1 MLSAVIIAVLTG
13 VAIATQ
19 ASVLGSAGRRINPLS
34 VSLALQLSG
43 VLVGLLW
50 LAWSRSWSDV
60 VEVARAWWWIP
71 LGLLGLVVVAAIG
84 YSSARLGALATL
96 ALLVAAQLVTGLV
109 LDVRSGSVVLDWRQ
123 PLGILLVLGGTVLIS
138 ARS

>member
-1 MLSAVIIAVLTG
+1 MLSAVLVAVLTG

-50 LAWSRSWSDV
+50 LAWSRSWGDV
-60 VEVARAWWWIP
+60 VEVARTWWWIP

-84 YSSARLGALATL
+84 YSGARLGALATL
-96 ALLVAAQLVTGLV
+96 ALLVAAQLITGLV
-109 LDVRSGSVVLDWRQ
+109 LDVRGGSVVLDWRQ
-123 PLGILLVLGGTVLIS
+123 PLGILLVLGGTVLIA

>member
-1 MLSAVIIAVLTG
+1 MLSAVLVAILTG

-50 LAWSRSWSDV
+50 LAWSRSWGEV
-60 VEVARAWWWIP
+60 AEVARAWWWIP
-71 LGLLGLVVVAAIG
+71 LGLLGLAVVAAIG
-84 YSSARLGALATL
+84 YSAARLGALVTL
-96 ALLVAAQLVTGLV
+96 ALLVAAQLVAGLV
-109 LDVRSGSVVLDWRQ
+109 LDVRTGSVVLDWRQ

>member
-1 MLSAVIIAVLTG
+1 MLSAVLIAILTG

-19 ASVLGSAGRRINPLS
+19 ASMLGSAGRRIHPLS

-50 LAWSRSWSDV
+50 LIWSRSWGEV
-60 VEVARAWWWIP
+60 VEVARAWWWVP

-84 YSSARLGALATL
+84 YSAARLGALATL
-96 ALLVAAQLVTGLV
+96 ALLVAAQLVSGLA
-109 LDVRSGSVVLDWRQ
+109 LDVRTGSIVLDWRQ

-138 ARS
+138 TRS

>member
-1 MLSAVIIAVLTG
+1 MLSAVLVAVLTG

-50 LAWSRSWSDV
+50 LAWSRSWGEV
-60 VEVARAWWWIP
+60 VDVARAWWWIP

-84 YSSARLGALATL
+84 YSGARLGALATL
-96 ALLVAAQLVTGLV
+96 ALLVAAQLVTGLL
-109 LDVRSGSVVLDWRQ
+109 LDLRTGSVMLDWRQ

>member
-1 MLSAVIIAVLTG
+1 MLSAVIVAVLTG

>member
-84 YSSARLGALATL
+84 YSGARLGALATL

>member
-1 MLSAVIIAVLTG
+1 MLSAVLVAVLTG

-84 YSSARLGALATL
+84 YSGARLGALATL